1 MAGGKQS
8 ARQKMINLMYLVF
21 IAMIAMNMSKE
32 VLSAFGLMNAKLI
45 DNNQSA
51 DVRNAQFMQGLADK
65 VSEQPAKYKPLKDQA
80 DQITT
85 LGSNL
90 STYLEGLKGEM
101 MATVKDPS
109 NYQTMDG
116 TAWLDEK
123 FFNGDKITP
132 AGNEFVAKIA
142 EYRNGVKAVLA
153 NNPDLKDI
161 AADVEK
167 KFATDKVTN
176 NDGKNLE
183 WIDYHYKGYPLVASM
198 TKMTQLQSDI
208 KTTEAEMLSSMLAG
222 KLKVEASLTNFE
234 AIVVADKTAF
244 FNGEQFT
251 GKIVLGKKDETLRA
265 DKVIV
270 NGKELGADAMKAGE
284 TLLKFPA
291 GRVGEQKISGEFQF
305 KEGDSIITLPFS
317 SSYAVIPKPN
327 AATISADKMN
337 VVYRGVSNPMTI
349 SFAGV
354 PDNKVNASGSGLTSR
369 GGGKYTMVPGTGKEV
384 TINVTGTLPDG
395 SKVSDN
401 AKFRIKDIP
410 KPSGTIAGK
419 SEGSLPRNNI
429 EIGTIKAELE
439 DFDFDLPL
447 TVTSFKIK
455 IPGQATVN
463 VSGNKLNGQAKAALR
478 KARRGDAVQIFD
490 IKSKSSGGPRIKPA
504 SPIAIEVA
512 N

>member
-65 VSEQPAKYKPLKDQA
+65 VEEQPAKYAPLKADA
-80 DQITT
+80 DQITA
-85 LGSNL
+85 LGNDL
-90 STYLEGLKGEM
+90 SSYLEDLKGKM
-101 MATVKDPS
+101 TATVKDPS
-109 NYQTMDG
+109 NYETMDG
-116 TAWLDEK
+116 TDWLDQY
-123 FFNGDKITP
+123 FFNGDKTTP
-132 AGNEFVAKIA
+132 KGKEFLAKIA

-153 NNPDLKDI
+153 DNPDLKDI
-161 AADVEK
+161 VADVEK

-176 NDGKNLE
+176 NDGKQLE
-183 WIDYHYKGYPLVASM
+183 WLDYHYKGFPLVASL

-244 FNGEQFT
+244 FNGEQFS
-251 GKIVLGKKDETLRA
+251 GKIILGKNDKTLRA

-270 NGKELGADAMKAGE
+270 NGQELPEDAMQAGQ

-291 GRVGEQKISGEFQF
+291 GRVGEQKIKGEFQF
-305 KEGDSIITLPFS
+305 KEGDSIITLPFE

-337 VVYRGVSNPMTI
+337 VVYRGVQNPMTI

-354 PDNKVNASGSGLTSR
+354 PDNKVQASANGLSPK
-369 GGGKYTMVPGTGKEV
+369 GGGKYVMTPGTGKEV

-395 SKVSDN
+395 TKVSDN

-410 KPSGTIAGK
+410 KPFGQIAGRA
-419 SEGSLPRNNI
+419 EGSLPRNNI
-429 EIGTIKAELE
+429 EIGTIKAVFD

-447 TVTSFKIK
+447 TVTSFKFK
-455 IPGQATVN
+455 VPGQATVN

-504 SPIAIEVA
+504 SPISIEVA